1 MRPHGRSELDK
12 EAIVLVYEHSLA
24 SGCPLPKHHM
34 KIHLAIAT
42 ALCLLTFSAHAETQI
57 PNRLID
63 YSAFLNNAQQ
73 VKAVRE
79 SRRLTEDQFLQAMSE
94 RGVVLLDARSA
105 AKFKLR
111 HLRGAVNL
119 SLPDFT
125 AAELAKIIPSRDT
138 KVLIYCNNNFL
149 GSDGAFPS
157 KAPGASLNIST
168 YVTLTTYG
176 YTNVYELGSLID
188 VKTSKLP
195 FEGDE
200 VSK

>member
-1 MRPHGRSELDK
+1 
-12 EAIVLVYEHSLA
+12 
-24 SGCPLPKHHM
+24 M
-34 KIHLAIAT
+34 KIHLPIVP
-42 ALCLLTFSAHAETQI
+42 ALCLLTFSAHGETQI

-79 SRRLTEDQFLQAMSE
+79 SHRLTENQFLQAMSE
-94 RGVVLLDARSA
+94 PAVVLLDARSA

-125 AAELAKIIPSRDT
+125 AEELAKIIPTRDT
-138 KVLIYCNNNFL
+138 KILIYCNNNFL
-149 GSDGAFPS
+149 GSDQAFPS
-157 KAPGASLNIST
+157 KAPAASLNIST
-168 YVTLTTYG
+168 YVNLATYG
-176 YTNVYELGSLID
+176 YTNVYELGPLIN

>member
-1 MRPHGRSELDK
+1 
-12 EAIVLVYEHSLA
+12 
-24 SGCPLPKHHM
+24 M

-42 ALCLLTFSAHAETQI
+42 ALCLFTFNARPETQI

-63 YSAFLNNAQQ
+63 YSAFLKNAQR
-73 VKAVRE
+73 VTAVRE
-79 SRRLTEDQFLQAMSE
+79 SRRLTEDEFRHAMSKP
-94 RGVVLLDARSA
+94 GVVLLDARSA

-125 AAELAKIIPSRDT
+125 ATELAKIIPNRDT
-138 KVLIYCNNNFL
+138 EILIYCNNNFL
-149 GSDGAFPS
+149 GSDQAFPS
-157 KAPGASLNIST
+157 KAPAASLNIST
-168 YVTLTTYG
+168 YINLATYG
-176 YTNVYELGSLID
+176 YTNVYELGPLID

-200 VSK
+200 VCK

>member
-1 MRPHGRSELDK
+1 
-12 EAIVLVYEHSLA
+12 
-24 SGCPLPKHHM
+24 M
-34 KIHLAIAT
+34 KMHLTIAT
-42 ALCLLTFSAHAETQI
+42 ALSFFTFNTRAEMQI

-63 YSAFLNNAQQ
+63 YSSFLNNAQQ

-94 RGVVLLDARSA
+94 HGVVLLDARSP

-111 HLRGAVNL
+111 HLRRAVNL

-125 AAELAKIIPSRDT
+125 AAELAKILPSRDT

-149 GSDGAFPS
+149 GSEQAFPS
-157 KAPGASLNIST
+157 KAPAASLNIST
-168 YVTLTTYG
+168 YITLATYG
-176 YTNVYELGSLID
+176 YTNVYELGPLID

>member
-1 MRPHGRSELDK
+1 
-12 EAIVLVYEHSLA
+12 
-24 SGCPLPKHHM
+24 M
-34 KIHLAIAT
+34 KLHVAIAT

-63 YSAFLNNAQQ
+63 YSGFLRNARE
-73 VKAVRE
+73 VNAVRE

-94 RGVVLLDARSA
+94 RGVVILDARSV
-105 AKFKLR
+105 AKFNLR

-125 AAELAKIIPSRDT
+125 AAELAKIIPSRDS

-149 GSDGAFPS
+149 GSDRAFPS
-157 KAPGASLNIST
+157 KAPAASLNIST
-168 YVTLTTYG
+168 YVTLATYG
-176 YTNVYELGSLID
+176 YTNIYELGPLID
-188 VKTSKLP
+188 VKTSTLP

-200 VSK
+200 ISK

>member
-1 MRPHGRSELDK
+1 
-12 EAIVLVYEHSLA
+12 
-24 SGCPLPKHHM
+24 M
-34 KIHLAIAT
+34 KILLAIAT
-42 ALCLLTFSAHAETQI
+42 ALCLLTFSTHAETQI

-138 KVLIYCNNNFL
+138 KVLIYCNNNFV
-149 GSDGAFPS
+149 GCDGAFPS

-176 YTNVYELGSLID
+176 YTNVYELGPLID

-195 FEGDE
+195 FEGGE
-200 VSK
+200 VSR

>member
-1 MRPHGRSELDK
+1 
-12 EAIVLVYEHSLA
+12 
-24 SGCPLPKHHM
+24 M
-34 KIHLAIAT
+34 KTHLAIAT
-42 ALCLLTFSAHAETQI
+42 AVSLLSFSAHSETQI

-63 YSAFLNNAQQ
+63 YSAFLNNAEK

-94 RGVVLLDARSA
+94 PDVVLDARSA

-111 HLRGAVNL
+111 HLRGALNL

-125 AAELAKIIPSRDT
+125 AAELAKLIPSTNT
-138 KVLIYCNNNFL
+138 KILIYCNNNFL
-149 GSDGAFPS
+149 GSEGAFPA
-157 KAPGASLNIST
+157 KAPAASLNIAT
-168 YVTLTTYG
+168 YVNLATYG
-176 YTNVYELGSLID
+176 YTNVYELGPLIN
-188 VKTSKLP
+188 VRTSKLP

>member
-1 MRPHGRSELDK
+1 
-12 EAIVLVYEHSLA
+12 
-24 SGCPLPKHHM
+24 
-34 KIHLAIAT
+34 
-42 ALCLLTFSAHAETQI
+42 
-57 PNRLID
+57 
-63 YSAFLNNAQQ
+63 
-73 VKAVRE
+73 
-79 SRRLTEDQFLQAMSE
+79 MSE
-94 RGVVLLDARSA
+94 PGVVVLDARSA

-125 AAELAKIIPSRDT
+125 AAELAKFIPSTDT
-138 KVLIYCNNNFL
+138 KILIYCNNNFL

-157 KAPGASLNIST
+157 KAPAASLNIST
-168 YVTLTTYG
+168 YVNLATYG
-176 YTNVYELGSLID
+176 YTNVYELGPLIN

>member
-1 MRPHGRSELDK
+1 
-12 EAIVLVYEHSLA
+12 
-24 SGCPLPKHHM
+24 M
-34 KIHLAIAT
+34 KIHLPIVVT
-42 ALCLLTFSAHAETQI
+42 LYILSFSAHGETQI

-63 YSAFLNNAQQ
+63 YSAFLNNARQ
-73 VKAVRE
+73 VKGVRE

-94 RGVVLLDARSA
+94 PGVVILDARSA
-105 AKFKLR
+105 AKFRLR

-125 AAELAKIIPSRDT
+125 AEELAKITPIRDT
-138 KVLIYCNNNFL
+138 KILIYCNNNFL
-149 GSDGAFPS
+149 GSDQAFPS
-157 KAPGASLNIST
+157 KAPAASLNIST
-168 YVTLTTYG
+168 YVNLATYG
-176 YTNVYELGSLID
+176 YTNIYELGPLIN

>member
-1 MRPHGRSELDK
+1 
-12 EAIVLVYEHSLA
+12 V
-24 SGCPLPKHHM
+24 

-42 ALCLLTFSAHAETQI
+42 ALSLLTFSAHAETQI
-57 PNRLID
+57 PNHLID
-63 YSAFLNNAQQ
+63 YSAFLNNVRQ

-79 SRRLTEDQFLQAMSE
+79 SRRLTEDQFLQAMSQP
-94 RGVVLLDARSA
+94 GVVLLDARSA

-125 AAELAKIIPSRDT
+125 AAELAKIIPRRDT
-138 KVLIYCNNNFL
+138 KILIYCNNNFL
-149 GSDGAFPS
+149 GSDQAFPS
-157 KAPGASLNIST
+157 KAPAASLNIST
-168 YVTLTTYG
+168 YINLATYG
-176 YTNVYELGSLID
+176 YTNVYELGPLID

-200 VSK
+200 VCK

>member
-1 MRPHGRSELDK
+1 
-12 EAIVLVYEHSLA
+12 
-24 SGCPLPKHHM
+24 M
-34 KIHLAIAT
+34 KLHVAIAT

-63 YSAFLNNAQQ
+63 YSGFLRNARE
-73 VKAVRE
+73 VNAVRE

-94 RGVVLLDARSA
+94 PGVVILDARSA
-105 AKFKLR
+105 AKFNLR

-125 AAELAKIIPSRDT
+125 AAELAKIIPSRDS

-149 GSDGAFPS
+149 GSDRAFPS
-157 KAPGASLNIST
+157 KAPAASLNIST
-168 YVTLTTYG
+168 YVTLATYG
-176 YTNVYELGSLID
+176 YTNIYELGPLID
-188 VKTSKLP
+188 VKTSTLP

-200 VSK
+200 ISK

>member
-1 MRPHGRSELDK
+1 MLLSARQ
-12 EAIVLVYEHSLA
+12 
-24 SGCPLPKHHM
+24 M
-34 KIHLAIAT
+34 KILAVAT
-42 ALCLLTFSAHAETQI
+42 AFCLLSFSVQAETQI
-57 PNRLID
+57 QNRLID
-63 YSAFLNNAQQ
+63 YSAFLDNAQQ

-79 SRRLTEDQFLQAMSE
+79 SHRLTEDQFLQAMSKHD
-94 RGVVLLDARSA
+94 VVLLDACSA

-138 KVLIYCNNNFL
+138 RILIIYYNNNFL

-157 KAPGASLNIST
+157 KAPAASLNIST
-168 YVTLTTYG
+168 YVTLATYG
-176 YTNVYELGSLID
+176 YTNVYELGPFIN
-188 VKTSKLP
+188 VQMSKLP

-200 VSK
+200 LSK

>member
-1 MRPHGRSELDK
+1 MD
-12 EAIVLVYEHSLA
+12 
-24 SGCPLPKHHM
+24 
-34 KIHLAIAT
+34 
-42 ALCLLTFSAHAETQI
+42 I
-57 PNRLID
+57 P
-63 YSAFLNNAQQ
+63 FLNNAEK

-94 RGVVLLDARSA
+94 PGVVVLDARSA

-125 AAELAKIIPSRDT
+125 AAELAKLIPSTDT
-138 KVLIYCNNNFL
+138 KILIYCNNNFL

-157 KAPGASLNIST
+157 TAPAASLNIST
-168 YVTLTTYG
+168 YVNLATYG
-176 YTNVYELGSLID
+176 YTNIYELGPLIN